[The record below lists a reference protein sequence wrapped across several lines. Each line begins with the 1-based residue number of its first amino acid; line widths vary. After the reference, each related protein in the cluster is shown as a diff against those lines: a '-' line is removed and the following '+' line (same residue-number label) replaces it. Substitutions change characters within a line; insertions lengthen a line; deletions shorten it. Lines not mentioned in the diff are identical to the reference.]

1 MFTSVNSRAAT
12 AYQRVAVETS
22 VQGADPHHLV
32 TMLYDGLLRS
42 LQLAR
47 SAMDRQDV
55 AAKGQALG
63 KASRILDEGLKAG
76 LNLSEGGELAQNLR
90 NLYVYCTQRLMQ
102 ANLRNDLAA
111 VDEVIGLIDPLA
123 DSWKKIRNAALQGG

>member
-32 TMLYDGLLRS
+32 TMLYDGLLQS

-47 SAMDRQDV
+47 SAMERQDV
-55 AAKGQALG
+55 ATKGQALG
-63 KASRILDEGLKAG
+63 KASRIIDEGLKAG
-76 LNLSEGGELAQNLR
+76 LNLAEGGELAQNLR
-90 NLYVYCTQRLMQ
+90 QLYVYCAQRITL
-102 ANLRNDLAA
+102 ANLRNDVSI

-123 DSWKKIRNAALQGG
+123 DSWKQIRNAALTGG

>member
-1 MFTSVNSRAAT
+1 
-12 AYQRVAVETS
+12 
-22 VQGADPHHLV
+22 
-32 TMLYDGLLRS
+32 MLYDGLLQS

-47 SAMDRQDV
+47 SAMERQDV
-55 AAKGQALG
+55 ATKGQALG
-63 KASRILDEGLKAG
+63 KASRIIDEGLKSG
-76 LNLSEGGELAQNLR
+76 LNLAEGGELAQNLR
-90 NLYVYCTQRLMQ
+90 NLYVYCAQRITL

>member
-1 MFTSVNSRAAT
+1 MFTTVNSRAAS

-22 VQGADPHHLV
+22 VQGADPHQLV
-32 TMLYDGLLRS
+32 TMLYEGLLRN

-47 SAMDRQDV
+47 SAMQRQDM
-55 AAKGQALG
+55 ATKGQALG

-76 LNLSEGGELAQNLR
+76 LNLIDGGDLAR
-90 NLYVYCTQRLMQ
+90 NLHQLYAYCAQRITL
-102 ANLRNDLAA
+102 ANLRNDPSV

-123 DSWKKIRNAALQGG
+123 QAWKDTRNAALTGG